1 MQQRLAE
8 LSGYEDDEDH
18 GRSSSTVDRQDDIP
32 SVAEYCAL
40 ETVNI
45 SANFYCIAQARTEP
59 KQRREVDDAVH
70 ILEGP
75 VATEGDPDDG
85 EADGQIEA
93 AAARAES
100 GLGTLGATV
109 TIPHHFPPEKL
120 QQILNFT
127 TAERTQTFVKD
138 LMATDFMRAGELPP
152 MDAREAVSRQ
162 RTEGEQLKQRYSA
175 LGAPT
180 VDLKAIAELQQKARG
195 QPDEEAPAREEQAE
209 VPDEPAA
216 LALPDPVAYFAQGY
230 QPSDFVARLAHEFEA
245 GPIDTQTG
253 IRKPRLLRRDQ
264 ALFLAKFAQ
273 ACNDIWKDETE
284 QVAPKKR
291 KTFQILLMGQ
301 GGSGKTAIVQEIVLP
316 AMDKLFPPAAP
327 DYRRSTLIV
336 CAKWSQAENIS
347 TKEHKAM
354 SCHRAALMGI
364 GTHRNKGMLP
374 QDRKS
379 ALERRWNHL
388 KALIIEEVSMVS
400 PNLYNML
407 LYRGFHGRRDKFEV
421 PEPDYMTQK
430 GAFGRMPLVIMLGDF
445 LQLKPTGTGIS
456 LLSDLRAME
465 SAGGDDGPPAEHQQA
480 MKFFCQTP
488 LCFEFQASNR
498 FKDENL
504 RKLMDFM
511 RAPRSTVPLDIAAT
525 WRGMRLRPGDARLRE
540 ERFQRGHMI
549 AWFWD
554 TVARWIML
562 RAKRDAGTL
571 QEPLYL
577 VQAADTCQPPM
588 PADLAAKLLNQANP
602 GDTGGIHGML
612 PLHIGMR
619 IRLLEHLDLEK
630 GLVKDAEGDIV
641 HVAINPLDEGEVQE
655 AKRDGRPAYLR
666 YLPFGVWV
674 RMEKYT
680 AAPFCEVLD
689 KTAALDKTATQSL
702 VFIVPQTSAAFTW
715 RKHKVTRTGWPF
727 SHGRVITSTACQGR
741 TMREGVIIDAGSKD
755 PKERDNWWL
764 HLYVMLSRA
773 TSARD
778 IVLVRAPDV
787 DFLTQGPPAD
797 LAARLRT
804 FQSRTA
810 ACRNEALRIARDLGL
825 EKFLASHEEGGGVCK
840 H

>member
-18 GRSSSTVDRQDDIP
+18 GRSSSTVERQDDIP

-40 ETVNI
+40 ETVHT

-59 KQRREVDDAVH
+59 KQRREADDAVH

-75 VATEGDPDDG
+75 AATEGDPDDG

-93 AAARAES
+93 AAARAQS

-109 TIPHHFPPEKL
+109 AIPHHFPPDKL
-120 QQILNFT
+120 KQILNFT
-127 TAERTQTFVKD
+127 TAERTQKFVKD
-138 LMATDFMRAGELPP
+138 LMATDFMQAGELPT
-152 MDAREAVSRQ
+152 MAGRDAQSRQ
-162 RTEGEQLKQRYSA
+162 RTEGLQLKQRY
-175 LGAPT
+175 APLDDPT
-180 VDLKAIAELQQKARG
+180 LDLKAIAELQHKGRG
-195 QPDEEAPAREEQAE
+195 KTDEAAPPREEQAE

-216 LALPDPVAYFAQGY
+216 LPLPEPVAYFTRCY
-230 QPSDFVARLAHEFEA
+230 RPSDYVAHLAKEFEA
-245 GPIDTQTG
+245 GPIDTKTG
-253 IRKPRLLRRDQ
+253 IRKPRELRRDQ
-264 ALFLAKFAQ
+264 ALFLAQFAK
-273 ACNDIWKDETE
+273 ACNVIWEDETD
-284 QVAPKKR
+284 QVAPKAR

-347 TKEHKAM
+347 TKEHKAV

-364 GTHRNKGMLP
+364 GTHRNKSMLP
-374 QDRKS
+374 QDKKS
-379 ALERRWNHL
+379 ALEQRWSHL

-456 LLSDLRAME
+456 LLSDLQALE

-498 FKDENL
+498 FKDEKL

-511 RAPRSTVPLDIAAT
+511 RAPKRTVPLDIAAT
-525 WRGMRLRPGDARLRE
+525 WKEMQLRPADARLRE
-540 ERFQRGHMI
+540 ERFQHGHML

-562 RAKRDAGTL
+562 RARRDAENL

-588 PADLAAKLLNQANP
+588 PADLAAKLMNQANP

-641 HVAINPLDEGEVQE
+641 HVAINPADEEEVRA
-655 AKRDGRPAYLR
+655 AKRECRPAYLR
-666 YLPFGVWV
+666 DLPFGVWV

-680 AAPFCEVLD
+680 AAPFCEVLEGIAD
-689 KTAALDKTATQSL
+689 TLDKTATQSL

-741 TMREGVIIDAGSKD
+741 TMRQGVIIDAGSKD
-755 PKERDNWWL
+755 PNEKDNWWL

-773 TSARD
+773 TSAKD
-778 IVLVRAPDV
+778 ILLVRAPDV
-787 DFLTQGPPAD
+787 EFLTQGPPAD
-797 LAARLRT
+797 LAARLRI
-804 FQSRTA
+804 FQARTA
-810 ACRNEALRIARDLGL
+810 ACRREAERLARELGL
-825 EKFLASHEEGGGVCK
+825 ATFLH
-840 H
+840 

>member
-8 LSGYEDDEDH
+8 LSGYKDDEDH
-18 GRSSSTVDRQDDIP
+18 GRSSSTVDRQDDLP

-230 QPSDFVARLAHEFEA
+230 QPSDFVARLAQEFEA

-291 KTFQILLMGQ
+291 KTFHILLMGQ

-407 LYRGFHGRRDKFEV
+407 LYRGFHGRREKFEV
-421 PEPDYMTQK
+421 PERDYMTPK

-445 LQLKPTGTGIS
+445 LQLKPTGSGIS
-456 LLSDLRAME
+456 LLSDLGAME

-641 HVAINPLDEGEVQE
+641 HVAINPLDEGEVRE

-810 ACRNEALRIARDLGL
+810 ACRNEALGIARDLGL
-825 EKFLASHEEGGGVCK
+825 QEFLHSHEEGGGVCK